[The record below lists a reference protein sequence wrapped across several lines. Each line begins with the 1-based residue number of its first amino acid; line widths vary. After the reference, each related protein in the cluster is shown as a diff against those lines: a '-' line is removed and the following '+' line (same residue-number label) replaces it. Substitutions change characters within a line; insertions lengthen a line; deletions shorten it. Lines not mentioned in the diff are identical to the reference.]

1 MRAFFQSEQFHS
13 HTDGAGRDEND
24 LSAGLSDGSDL
35 SDQRGDGLRI
45 GEQSGPGFNDNAMTI
60 FDKFF
65 SDIFS
70 HNSNRLLYLIFK
82 YKCAMGITISPKRG
96 KSIEIRKKPLFFS

>member
-1 MRAFFQSEQFHS
+1 
-13 HTDGAGRDEND
+13 
-24 LSAGLSDGSDL
+24 
-35 SDQRGDGLRI
+35 LRI

-70 HNSNRLLYLIFK
+70 HSSNRLLYLVLNINVTM
-82 YKCAMGITISPKRG
+82 AITISPKRG